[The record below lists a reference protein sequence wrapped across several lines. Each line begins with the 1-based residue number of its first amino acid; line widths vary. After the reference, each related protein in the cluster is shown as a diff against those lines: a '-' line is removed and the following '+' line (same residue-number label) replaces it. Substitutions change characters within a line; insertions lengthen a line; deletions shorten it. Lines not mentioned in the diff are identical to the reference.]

1 MVGCAGNVHRER
13 YEAANE
19 GHEVLPQVLRRL
31 GRLVADQLLR
41 GKIENHLHM
50 HNGSHMHVHCTTAGW

>member
-19 GHEVLPQVLRRL
+19 GHEVLPQILRRL

-41 GKIENHLHM
+41 GKIENHLH
-50 HNGSHMHVHCTTAGW
+50 A